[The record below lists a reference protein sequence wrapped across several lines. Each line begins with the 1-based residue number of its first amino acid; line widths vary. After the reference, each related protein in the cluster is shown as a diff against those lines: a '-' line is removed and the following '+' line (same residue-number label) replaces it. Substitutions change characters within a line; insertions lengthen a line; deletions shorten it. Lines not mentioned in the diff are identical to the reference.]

1 MQVRSTETE
10 KSNLVRKVRTR
21 ESTKRQ
27 VRCILMTDTV
37 KSHQVRKVRTRE
49 STKTSSEKYPYDR
62 D

>member
-1 MQVRSTETE
+1 MQVKSTETE

-27 VRCILMTDTV
+27 VRSILMTDTV
-37 KSHQVRKVRTRE
+37 KSHQVRKVLTRE
-49 STKTSSEKYPYDR
+49 TSEKYPYDR